1 MYYILANLQVYDNI
15 VPSQFDISLTES
27 TSTVLKRIL
36 RTCPFNC
43 GWATIDS
50 KASQLLS
57 SVYSESVENRSLV
70 AKADSMWFVS
80 LRALMVF
87 VSERD
92 VMIASS
98 SAGKLNDAMF
108 LVAVYYQRRACQSS
122 YKTSIPTN

>member
-1 MYYILANLQVYDNI
+1 MYDNI
-15 VPSQFDISLTES
+15 VPSKFDVSLTES

-36 RTCPFNC
+36 RTCSFNC

-57 SVYSESVENRSLV
+57 SVYSESVENRFLV

-80 LRALMVF
+80 LRSLRVS

-98 SAGKLNDAMF
+98 SAGKLNNAMF
-108 LVAVYYQRRACQSS
+108 LVVVKFSILYQERACQ
-122 YKTSIPTN
+122 IFL